1 MLIRLLRDRRLRAL
15 LTLTV
20 VLAAFSSIALA
31 ATKTVAIKDSYFSV
45 KTMTIKKGTKVTWH
59 WAAYLRHNVR
69 VRTGPVKFHSAT
81 QYRGNYSHTFSR
93 AGTYKLY
100 CTLHPYMKMT
110 VIVH

>member
-1 MLIRLLRDRRLRAL
+1 MLSRVLRDRRLRAL

-31 ATKTVAIKDSYFSV
+31 ATKTVAVKDNYFSV
-45 KTMTIKKGTKVTWH
+45 KTLTVKKGTKVTWH
-59 WAAYLRHNVR
+59 WAGYLNHNVK
-69 VRTGPVKFHSAT
+69 VKSGPVKFHSST
-81 QYRGNYSHTFSR
+81 QYRGNYSHTFQR

-100 CTLHPYMKMT
+100 CTLHPNMKMT

>member
-20 VLAAFSSIALA
+20 VIAAFSSIALA
-31 ATKTVAIKDSYFSV
+31 ATKTVAIKDNYFSV
-45 KTMTIKKGTKVTWH
+45 KTLRVNKGTKVTWH
-59 WAAYLRHNVR
+59 WAGFLFHNVK
-69 VRTGPVKFHSAT
+69 VRSGPVKFRSAT
-81 QYRGNYSHTFSR
+81 QFHGNYSHTFRR

-100 CTLHPYMKMT
+100 CTLHPDMKMT